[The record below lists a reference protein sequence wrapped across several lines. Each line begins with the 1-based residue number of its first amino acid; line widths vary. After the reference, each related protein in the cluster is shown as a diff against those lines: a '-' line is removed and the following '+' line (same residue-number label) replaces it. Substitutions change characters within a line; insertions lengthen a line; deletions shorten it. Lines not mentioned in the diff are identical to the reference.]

1 LNKPGTLVVLFGPTG
16 VGKTELL
23 GRLAGWIPR
32 LEVISADSMQVY
44 RGLDIGTAKPPAEL
58 LARVPHHLI
67 DIVEPDEQFSAGHF
81 VRRAEALVAEIRARG
96 AMPVLCGGTAYYL
109 RSFLCGL
116 PEAPASDPALRRRL
130 KARLLAEGLG
140 ALQEELGRVDPGT
153 AAAVA
158 RRDSHRVLRALE
170 VFYAT
175 GRPLSAFRSP
185 DRVRQDF
192 TFLLLGLHREREELY
207 RRIDRRV
214 ELMFELG
221 LADEVRGLLARGFG
235 PQDPGLRGIG
245 YREFCEMRRG
255 CWNLREVRA
264 AIQLHS
270 RQYAKRQITFFKS
283 LPGVEWRPAG
293 EPEEVLGRVREF
305 LSLAEQAGR
314 PAP

>member
-1 LNKPGTLVVLFGPTG
+1 MNKPGTLVVLFGPTG

-23 GRLAGWIPR
+23 DRLADRLAG

-44 RGLDIGTAKPPAEL
+44 RGLDIGTAKPPADL
-58 LARVPHHLI
+58 RARVPHHLI
-67 DIVEPDEQFSAGHF
+67 DIVEPDEQFSAGRF
-81 VRRAEALVAEIRARG
+81 VRRAEALVTEVRSRG
-96 AMPVLCGGTAYYL
+96 ALPMLCGGTAYYL

-116 PEAPASDPALRRRL
+116 PETPASDPALRRRL
-130 KARLLAEGLG
+130 KARLQAEGLG
-140 ALQEELGRVDPGT
+140 ALQAELGRVDPVT

-158 RRDSHRVLRALE
+158 SRDSHRVLRALE

-185 DRVRQDF
+185 DQVRQDF
-192 TFLLLGLHREREELY
+192 AFLLLGLHREREELY

-214 ELMFELG
+214 ELMFEAG
-221 LADEVRGLLARGFG
+221 LASEVRGLLARGYG

-283 LPGVEWRPAG
+283 LPGVEWLPAG
-293 EPEEVLGRVREF
+293 EPEAVIGPGPGVPEPG
-305 LSLAEQAGR
+305 
-314 PAP
+314 